1 MADGLNLR
9 ERKKKQTRIA
19 LAKAAVR
26 LFLKQGFDATTIDE
40 ICERANYSRRTFF
53 RHFASKENI
62 VFGDLPERVPAV
74 MARLSENENG
84 SDPIEI
90 VRGALIEFTLA
101 YLDSADASA
110 VELWFREPALHR
122 RFAELALDFEQ
133 AIADYLQAHPA
144 NPSDG
149 RVEAEIEA
157 TALAGVVRAVMRAR
171 TTSAEEVAD
180 EDVVTA
186 LNRGFDLVTE
196 GLARPA
202 PRRSR
207 SARGRT

>member
-9 ERKKKQTRIA
+9 ERKKEQTRAA
-19 LAKAAVR
+19 LAKSAVR

-53 RHFASKENI
+53 RHFATKENI

-74 MARLSENENG
+74 MARLSEDTDG
-84 SDPIEI
+84 SDPIGV

-101 YLDSADASA
+101 YLESADESA
-110 VELWFREPALHR
+110 VQLWYREPALHR

-144 NPSDG
+144 DPSDG

-171 TTSAEEVAD
+171 ATEPQELEAD
-180 EDVVTA
+180 DVVAA
-186 LNRGFDLVTE
+186 LNRGFDLVTD
-196 GLARPA
+196 GVARPL
-202 PRRSR
+202 PRRR
-207 SARGRT
+207 RAAR

>member
-9 ERKKKQTRIA
+9 ERKKEQTRVA

-26 LFLKQGFDATTIDE
+26 LFLKQGYDATTIDE

-53 RHFASKENI
+53 RHFATKENI

-74 MARLSENENG
+74 MARLSEAPGG
-84 SDPIEI
+84 SDPIGV

-101 YLDSADASA
+101 YLNSADDSAI
-110 VELWFREPALHR
+110 ELWYREPALHG

-133 AIADYLQAHPA
+133 AIAGYLQAHPA
-144 NPSDG
+144 NASDG
-149 RVEAEIEA
+149 RVEAEIGA

-171 TTSAEEVAD
+171 ATDSQDVDSEHVVA
-180 EDVVTA
+180 T
-186 LNRGFDLVTE
+186 LNRGFDLVIG
-196 GLARPA
+196 GLARPE
-202 PRRSR
+202 PRRR
-207 SARGRT
+207 STS